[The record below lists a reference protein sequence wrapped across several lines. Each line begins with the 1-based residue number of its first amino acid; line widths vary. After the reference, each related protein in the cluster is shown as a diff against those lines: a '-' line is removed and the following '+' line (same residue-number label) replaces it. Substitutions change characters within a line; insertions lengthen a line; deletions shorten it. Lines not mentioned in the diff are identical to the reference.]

1 MNNILFNRVAIIGT
15 GLIGGSLGIALRA
28 QRIAGMVVG
37 VGHRK
42 VSLDRAFEMGAVD
55 EATLDAHTAVAEAD
69 LVVLATRVGL
79 ILQHVNELVPYM
91 KPGALLTDVGSI
103 KAAICNAARTAM
115 KNHRGPPVRFV
126 GSHPLAGSEQR
137 GIAAA
142 RENLFQGATCV
153 LTPEADTDP
162 DGSGAA
168 QLRAMW
174 ETVGCRVMEFSP
186 AEHDQLLAEVS
197 HLPHVTAA
205 ALINSVS
212 ETALPLAS
220 SGFAD
225 TTRIA
230 SGDPGLWAD
239 ICLENRD
246 SLLPAL
252 ENMRRELENFA
263 AAIHDQDASRLAH
276 LFMTARQCRNNHI
289 NNQQAPD
296 RNQG

>member
-1 MNNILFNRVAIIGT
+1 MLFNRVAIIGA

-55 EATLDAHTAVAEAD
+55 EATLDAPTAVAEAD

-79 ILQHVNELVPYM
+79 ILQHIDELIPHM

-103 KAAICNAARTAM
+103 KAAICTVAQTAI
-115 KNHRGPPVRFV
+115 KNHSGPPVRFV
-126 GSHPLAGSEQR
+126 GSHPLAGSEKR
-137 GIAAA
+137 GIEAA

-153 LTPEADTDP
+153 LTPETETDP

-174 ETVGCRVMEFSP
+174 EAVGCRVMEFLP
-186 AEHDQLLAEVS
+186 AEHDRLLAEVS

-205 ALINSVS
+205 ALINAVS
-212 ETALPLAS
+212 ETALPMAA

-239 ICLENRD
+239 ISIENRD
-246 SLLPAL
+246 SLLPAI

-263 AAIHDQDASRLAH
+263 AAIRDKDTSRLAQ
-276 LFMTARQCRNNHI
+276 LFIAARQCRNQHI
-289 NNQQAPD
+289 NNPAID
-296 RNQG
+296 DC

>member
-1 MNNILFNRVAIIGT
+1 MLFNRVAIIGA

-55 EATLDAHTAVAEAD
+55 EATLDAHTAVADAD

-79 ILQHVNELVPYM
+79 ILQHVEKLIPYM

-103 KAAICNAARTAM
+103 KAAICATARTAM
-115 KNHRGPPVRFV
+115 KKHSGPPIRFV
-126 GSHPLAGSEQR
+126 GSHPLAGSEKR
-137 GIAAA
+137 GIEAA
-142 RENLFQGATCV
+142 RENLFQGATCI
-153 LTPEADTDP
+153 LTPEAETDP
-162 DGSGAA
+162 DGNGAT

-174 ETVGCRVMEFSP
+174 EAVGCRVMEFSP
-186 AEHDQLLAEVS
+186 AKHDQILAEVS

-205 ALINSVS
+205 ALINAIS
-212 ETALPLAS
+212 ETALPMAA

-246 SLLPAL
+246 SILPAI
-252 ENMRRELENFA
+252 ENMRHELKNFT
-263 AAIHDQDASRLAH
+263 AAIRDKDASRLAH
-276 LFMTARQCRNNHI
+276 LFIEAKQSRDQHI
-289 NNQQAPD
+289 NNHQAPAP
-296 RNQG
+296 NQR